1 MLVPSLFIVVLAT
14 CVCSRVIPGFLIHPT
29 SADDIVVSRMIKI
42 ESAVTTRTEKDSTI
56 IREISD
62 GFESSW

>member
-1 MLVPSLFIVVLAT
+1 MLAPSLIMVVLAT

-42 ESAVTTRTEKDSTI
+42 ESAVTRSEKDSTI

-62 GFESSW
+62 GLESSW

>member
-1 MLVPSLFIVVLAT
+1 
-14 CVCSRVIPGFLIHPT
+14 VCSRVIPGFLIHPT

-42 ESAVTTRTEKDSTI
+42 ESAVTRSEKDSTI

-62 GFESSW
+62 GLESSW

>member
-1 MLVPSLFIVVLAT
+1 MVVLAT

-42 ESAVTTRTEKDSTI
+42 ESAVTRSEKDSTI

-62 GFESSW
+62 GLESSW